1 MKNTS
6 PLPGILVFASLAI
19 WAASGSGAI
28 AQTDGAGSEK
38 NENNE
43 KKVGKIED
51 LTKPDLEDIKEIKTT
66 LEESQTRIDEMAN
79 DSLASSVRKFNRGL
93 ENATRDIRRAVSE
106 FEETYSVEAQAKLL
120 ESMSNIYKDLLSNF
134 DEIPIDF
141 LDNARDVYGN
151 AIAKGQRIAKENL
164 KRTED
169 DYAFK
174 EKLLK
179 SKVEKLRQIRDDM
192 QAGGSQAGLE
202 EAKRLVKDIG
212 RIDRML
218 QRGKKSAVFWEKIAG
233 KFARIGQQKSAQMD
247 GLETSVMAF
256 NQLRADIHGQKEA
269 IDQMIVLGQL
279 DELTTEEFESSV
291 DDIMLVGDNL
301 FEATGAAFDNVFAN
315 LLDDDPPAEET
326 ADDDSMEAD
335 DLNERID
342 AILSRYE

>member
-1 MKNTS
+1 MKNTN

-19 WAASGSGAI
+19 WAASGPDAI
-28 AQTDGAGSEK
+28 AQTDEADS
-38 NENNE
+38 E

-51 LTKPDLEDIKEIKTT
+51 LTKPNLEDIKEIKTT
-66 LEESQTRIDEMAN
+66 LEESQTQIDEMAN

-93 ENATRDIRRAVSE
+93 QNATRDIRRAVSE
-106 FEETYSVEAQAKLL
+106 FEETYSAEAQAKLL
-120 ESMSNIYKDLLSNF
+120 ESMSNIYADLLSNF

-141 LDNARDVYGN
+141 LDHARDVYGN
-151 AIAKGQRIAKENL
+151 AIAKGQRIAKDNL
-164 KRTED
+164 KRTEE
-169 DYAFK
+169 DYVFK

-192 QAGGSQAGLE
+192 QADGSQPSVE

-212 RIDRML
+212 RIDRMI

-301 FEATGAAFDNVFAN
+301 FEATDAAFDNVFAN

-326 ADDDSMEAD
+326 DGDDNMEAD

-342 AILSRYE
+342 VILSRYE